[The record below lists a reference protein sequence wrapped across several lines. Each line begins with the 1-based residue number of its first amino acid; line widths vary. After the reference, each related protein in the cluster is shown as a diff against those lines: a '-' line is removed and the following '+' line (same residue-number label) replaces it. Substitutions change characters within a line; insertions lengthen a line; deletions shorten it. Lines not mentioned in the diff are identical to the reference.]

1 MSKTCQRKLKA
12 LKLKVNDRKYNL
24 IAAALGAEI
33 PYKFVMAVEVA
44 AIHDEMVQV
53 FGGTPGLRDA
63 GMLESAVGRQLQT
76 ATYGCCDIPNIAAS
90 LAFGIT
96 QNHAF
101 LDGNKRTAFGAMVAF
116 LDKNA
121 VEFDC
126 DPVEVQQIFV
136 ELAAGTIG
144 EPDMAEWVT
153 RITGFSDILAPKI
166 A

>member
-1 MSKTCQRKLKA
+1 
-12 LKLKVNDRKYNL
+12 
-24 IAAALGAEI
+24 
-33 PYKFVMAVEVA
+33 MAIEVV
-44 AIHDEMVQV
+44 AIHDEMVRI

-63 GMLESAVGRQLQT
+63 VMLESAVGRQLQT
-76 ATYGCCDIPNIAAS
+76 ATYGTCDIPNIAAS

-96 QNHAF
+96 KNHAF

-126 DPVEVQQIFV
+126 DPVEVQQVFV

-144 EPDMAEWVT
+144 ERDMVDWVT
-153 RITGFSDILAPKI
+153 RITDFSDTPSPKI